1 MCRIKAQMVPNVVA
15 EKWLKQYYIMSIKR
29 GKERRE
35 CQGESEI
42 ERRRVVRG
50 GVC

>member
-1 MCRIKAQMVPNVVA
+1 MV
-15 EKWLKQYYIMSIKR
+15 ERKKKEKR
-29 GKERRE
+29 GNGRRKEERRE